1 MTNKSDEIADR
12 IGGAINELDIDFSNF
27 TLLGWM
33 VSLMSLGI
41 GGGAAY
47 AACYL
52 MVQRN
57 GWDKAAGL
65 VFCFSMIA
73 VTTCSFLM
81 LRWMLRH
88 VGMSITKQ
96 ELSEQDGIDE
106 RDLG

>member
-1 MTNKSDEIADR
+1 MNNKLEDIADR
-12 IGGAINELDIDFSNF
+12 IGMAINELDIDFSNF

-65 VFCFSMIA
+65 VFCITMIA
-73 VTTCSFLM
+73 VTTGSFLT

-88 VGMSITKQ
+88 VGMAITND
-96 ELSEQDGIDE
+96 EANE
-106 RDLG
+106 RDEP